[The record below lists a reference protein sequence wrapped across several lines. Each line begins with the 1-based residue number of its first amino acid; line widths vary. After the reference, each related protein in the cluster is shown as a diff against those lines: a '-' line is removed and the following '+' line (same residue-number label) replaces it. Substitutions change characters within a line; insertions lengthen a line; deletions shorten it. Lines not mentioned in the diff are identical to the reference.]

1 MPARKIPMNHL
12 VVTGKSVGRNRMVA
26 FEGDLEPDFY
36 LCLRFDPDV
45 KDFEEQPVTLRYTAP
60 NGRQY
65 NYTPDVR
72 ITYHSA
78 RPAALIEI
86 KPMQSLVKDAA
97 KLEPKFAEARRY
109 AEARGEV
116 FEVRTELDI
125 RTPCLY
131 NLRFLEVYDRLNPS
145 EAQVAAVLEAV
156 RSIADATPSAVLESI
171 ADTPEQR
178 DRIVPILWH
187 LVIHRRILVD
197 LDVPLTMS
205 SALSLSGGQV

>member
-12 VVTGKSVGRNRMVA
+12 VVTGKSVGRDRMVA

-72 ITYHSA
+72 ITYNSA
-78 RPAALIEI
+78 RPASLVEI
-86 KPMQSLVKDAA
+86 KPTQSLLKDAA

-125 RTPCLY
+125 RTPRLY
-131 NLRFLEVYDRLNPS
+131 NLRFLEVYDRLGPS
-145 EAQVAAVLEAV
+145 ESQVAALLEAFRLV
-156 RSIADATPSAVLESI
+156 ADATPNAVLASI
-171 ADTPEQR
+171 AQTPEER
-178 DRIVPILWH
+178 DRIVPTLWH
-187 LVIHRRILVD
+187 LVIRRRILAN
-197 LDVPLTMS
+197 LDVRLTMS
-205 SALSLSGGQV
+205 SPLSLPGGTL